1 MSRAR
6 PFAATFIHSQALT
19 IVSFPVSDAG
29 MVRGFIIAFVLTFAV
44 PSLAAAETMS
54 FADSTALL
62 AKSCGAEIVAN
73 CRGVNPDSTRLKECL
88 SRNRD
93 VLSPQCQ
100 SDYLVAFDAIQ
111 KRIAAR
117 TAVANACA
125 REIVKL
131 CGGSTRETSKSV
143 PCLTTTQGVSAR
155 CLQAMSD
162 AGYR

>member
-1 MSRAR
+1 MIRG
-6 PFAATFIHSQALT
+6 FVTFIVLAL
-19 IVSFPVSDAG
+19 G
-29 MVRGFIIAFVLTFAV
+29 M

-54 FADSTALL
+54 FGDALGLL

-73 CRGVNPDSTRLKECL
+73 CRGVNPDPLRLKECL

-93 VLSPQCQ
+93 VLTPQCQ
-100 SDYLVAFDAIQ
+100 TDYLAVFDAIQ

-117 TAVANACA
+117 VTVANACQ

-131 CGGSTRETSKSV
+131 CNGSTRETSKSV
-143 PCLTTTQGVSAR
+143 PCLTTTKGVGVNCTR
-155 CLQAMSD
+155 AMGE

>member
-1 MSRAR
+1 M
-6 PFAATFIHSQALT
+6 
-19 IVSFPVSDAG
+19 
-29 MVRGFIIAFVLTFAV
+29 
-44 PSLAAAETMS
+44 
-54 FADSTALL
+54 L

-100 SDYLVAFDAIQ
+100 SDYLAAFDAIQ

-117 TAVANACA
+117 LAVANACG

-131 CGGSTRETSKSV
+131 CGGSPRQTSKSI
-143 PCLTTTQGVSAR
+143 PCLTTAPKVSAGCIR
-155 CLQAMSD
+155 AMDD

>member
-1 MSRAR
+1 
-6 PFAATFIHSQALT
+6 
-19 IVSFPVSDAG
+19 
-29 MVRGFIIAFVLTFAV
+29 MVRGSIIAFMLALAV

-54 FADSTALL
+54 FSDSAALL

-100 SDYLVAFDAIQ
+100 SDYLAAFDAIQ

-117 TAVANACA
+117 AAVANACS

-131 CGGSTRETSKSV
+131 CGGSTKETSKSI
-143 PCLTTTQGVSAR
+143 PCLITTHGVSAR